1 MARWENPTWNEM
13 SPNFGYR
20 FRRGLTDRLDA
31 TLHLNYLQTLGSVDL
46 RLAGQLLGG
55 GSTSGLS
62 IKLETGLEVNL
73 LLNDDTSIPLQLSAG
88 LPLGQ
93 KQIGV
98 VMGVRAFKNFWVNDD
113 SPFLLTPNFG
123 IGARM
128 PWGRRKLSLRLS
140 YIQSLTPPDGEPGVE
155 QELVDNIAGLLF
167 TEFGVAF

>member
-1 MARWENPTWNEM
+1 
-13 SPNFGYR
+13 
-20 FRRGLTDRLDA
+20 
-31 TLHLNYLQTLGSVDL
+31 
-46 RLAGQLLGG
+46 LAGQLLGG

-123 IGARM
+123 IGAR
-128 PWGRRKLSLRLS
+128 
-140 YIQSLTPPDGEPGVE
+140 
-155 QELVDNIAGLLF
+155 
-167 TEFGVAF
+167 